1 MQRQTLLRTLVAAG
15 AVAVLATGCGSMR
28 PSEKIEIFE
37 ATLSGAQEVPPV
49 NSAGS
54 GQAELQWNRNS
65 NVLSWKVTF
74 TGLSGE
80 VTGAHDLRLSTRTA
94 CQAGTNVVSERNGR
108 NASPT
113 WAMSPALAMSVAT
126 SPPTWMSAARNA
138 AWAPTSPAA
147 TPAASV

>member
-1 MQRQTLLRTLVAAG
+1 MKRQTLFRTLVAAG
-15 AVAVLATGCGSMR
+15 AVAILATGCGSMR

-37 ATLSGAQEVPPV
+37 AMLSGAQEVPPV

-80 VTGAHDLRLSTRTA
+80 VTGAHIH
-94 CQAGTNVVSERNGR
+94 G
-108 NASPT
+108 P
-113 WAMSPALAMSVAT
+113 
-126 SPPTWMSAARNA
+126 
-138 AWAPTSPAA
+138 APTGANAGVVIPFMTGISGTITGQTNLTTQQIADLNAGRWYVNIHTAA
-147 TPAASV
+147 NPGGEIRGQITRRM